1 MTAPDIDYSS
11 LKRLCAGSIF
21 FHRIIEE
28 NRYYIDKT
36 PYIKKIF
43 KDDSSRALVIARPRF
58 FGKSLARETFSEF
71 LRINPENPED
81 TYYQDVLF
89 KDTKIYEDRDFC
101 REYMGR
107 FPVISITFTRVDAL
121 NFERARV
128 ALANAVSKAALEH
141 HYLMQ
146 SPLFSSDELEDFK
159 ILQDHHFLG
168 GSEYQSKLEQSLL
181 TLTRMLC
188 RYYGKRVVL
197 LIDEYDVPILK
208 AYKEGYHEK
217 MVALITS
224 LFLNAL
230 KDNPYLEK
238 AVLMGHLCLPE
249 ESVAAGLTN
258 IEVNTVVNDH
268 GYLAE
273 CMGFTADEVQALLDY
288 YGLNEYEA
296 LIKKWYGGYRI
307 GDSEIFCPLDVAV
320 FCQNTIEGL
329 KRGLPARP
337 HNDWIDTSKSRSIQD
352 YMSCI
357 DEKEAEHM
365 QTLLD
370 GGEIEFKL
378 NEHIC
383 HSRVEYFQSA
393 DEFWS
398 LLLYNG
404 YLALVKKE
412 DSPELGTVCTARIPN
427 EAVKAAFR
435 YRITN
440 YYQRTVS
447 VMERADEFISALAD
461 GNAARVS
468 ALLQDMLSEYVSV
481 CGDDDKA
488 DPEDYYQRFLNLMF
502 TVSSNQ
508 YFDFESR
515 TCAADDVADFSFR
528 GRALTTLVVIDIKA
542 GSDKDKLYELAQDA
556 LKQIDDKNCLASIFI
571 HPREK
576 VFCYG
581 ISFCRKHCCVVC
593 EQKPARCRA

>member
-1 MTAPDIDYSS
+1 MTGNNTS

-21 FHRIIEE
+21 FHRFIEE

-43 KDDSSRALVIARPRF
+43 SDDRSRASVIARPRY
-58 FGKSLARETFSEF
+58 FGKSLARETFCKF
-71 LRINPENPED
+71 LTLNPENPED
-81 TYYQDVLF
+81 TSYQDSLF

-121 NFERARV
+121 NFESARSHLAWEISDV
-128 ALANAVSKAALEH
+128 AHEH
-141 HYLMQ
+141 HYLKQ
-146 SPLFSSDELEDFK
+146 SPLFSSGELEDFK
-159 ILQDHHFLG
+159 ILQDHHLLG
-168 GSEYQSKLEQSLL
+168 KEEYQSKLEQSLL
-181 TLTRMLC
+181 ILTRMLC

-197 LIDEYDVPILK
+197 LIDEYDVPVLK

-217 MVALITS
+217 MKGLITS
-224 LFLNAL
+224 LFLNVL

-249 ESVAAGLTN
+249 ESVAAGLNN
-258 IEVNTVVNDH
+258 IEVNTVGNDH

-320 FCQNTIEGL
+320 FCQNTLEDL
-329 KRGLPARP
+329 KMGLPARV

-357 DEKEAEHM
+357 DAREAEHM

-370 GGEIEFKL
+370 GGQIEFKL

-404 YLALVKKE
+404 YLALIKKE
-412 DSPELGTVCTARIPN
+412 DIPGQGTVCTARIPN

-435 YRITN
+435 YRITD

-461 GNAARVS
+461 GDAARVS
-468 ALLQDMLSEYVSV
+468 ALLQDMLSQYVSV
-481 CGDDDKA
+481 RGSYDKA
-488 DPEDYYQRFLNLMF
+488 DPEDYYLRFLNLMF
-502 TVSSNQ
+502 KVSSKK
-508 YFDFESR
+508 YSCFESR
-515 TCAADDVADFSFR
+515 TSAADDGAVITFSSLDYSI
-528 GRALTTLVVIDIKA
+528 AVVLELKTA
-542 GSDKDKLYELAQDA
+542 CDKTEPGELAECA
-556 LKQIDDKNCLASIFI
+556 LEQIRQKNYTGTFTAADGV
-571 HPREK
+571 EK
-576 VFCYG
+576 ICCYG
-581 ISFCRKHCCVVC
+581 LGFCRRSCQVRC
-593 EQKPARCRA
+593 ETKML